1 MVIASS
7 NRVIDQ
13 KDVIGTY
20 EFTVIIRSLF
30 APDGTVL
37 VCSDKLKIIN
47 SLKDLVAGQEEA
59 NPLPAMNRGQSRKIY
74 VVEWLNGMVIVQKQN
89 IKAASVNTVKDLSVC
104 FNAKLMAFARDFDEV
119 IVFFDTHKA
128 DSLKRKTRQ
137 RRQTEKAS
145 VRFQVKNETE
155 IRHLTRESF
164 SSTTKQKQIWLNILQ
179 QKFGVQQGFTK
190 AVHYLG
196 SR

>member
-13 KDVIGTY
+13 KDAIGTY

-59 NPLPAMNRGQSRKIY
+59 NPLPAMNRGQSRKIS
-74 VVEWLNGMVIVQKQN
+74 VVDGMVIVQKQN
-89 IKAASVNTVKDLSVC
+89 IKAASMNTVKDLSVC

-119 IVFFDTHKA
+119 IVAF
-128 DSLKRKTRQ
+128 SLKGKQDSEGRQ
-137 RRQTEKAS
+137 RRLQYVTKS
-145 VRFQVKNETE
+145 K
-155 IRHLTRESF
+155 IRL
-164 SSTTKQKQIWLNILQ
+164 
-179 QKFGVQQGFTK
+179 
-190 AVHYLG
+190 
-196 SR
+196 

>member
-13 KDVIGTY
+13 KDAIGTY

-164 SSTTKQKQIWLNILQ
+164 SSTTKQKQI
-179 QKFGVQQGFTK
+179 
-190 AVHYLG
+190 
-196 SR
+196 